1 MPRTTDAS
9 ASSTGRARQ
18 PGPVAARHRIVRGN
32 SAIFA
37 SLVMHAAVAVVA
49 LRVVAPPVE
58 PSAPAASSP
67 EPPPGSLEPPLPSID
82 VVLLDGASL
91 LDNGAR
97 RSPGTAASTAGAL
110 GADRGARRPAAS
122 GDAKIAGAHA
132 GAGAGEPAERAP
144 GSGRWLKMRGAGDH
158 DLALDDAFVG
168 DLLRDSRPL
177 ETVRRTGRVDPA
189 GGGRSVIHDRV
200 TTVMID
206 RHGNARF
213 RDKADIDIH
222 LDIPLPTP
230 GDIIRDLKRTGREI
244 AAWYED
250 PYKLARV
257 GPSQDVPRH
266 LSASPGA
273 CDRWD
278 DACST
283 ELREGARAD
292 EEPRSGGVA
301 HGKLDIT
308 SWLMRRTVGDPYA
321 SRKLALLDSTRDER
335 AAIGARSRAE
345 DLARSAEL
353 MQRNLDALWRTT
365 PDPVARRQA
374 LFTMWDECGE
384 GEGPAGEAG
393 ERARRMVIGR
403 IRARLPAG
411 SPDAFTP
418 EEIERLSARRS
429 SRQAFAPYE

>member
-1 MPRTTDAS
+1 M
-9 ASSTGRARQ
+9 
-18 PGPVAARHRIVRGN
+18 RGN
-32 SAIFA
+32 SAVLA
-37 SLVMHAAVAVVA
+37 SLVVHAALAAAAV
-49 LRVVAPPVE
+49 RWGPSVE
-58 PSAPAASSP
+58 PPAVRAP
-67 EPPPGSLEPPLPSID
+67 EPPPRSKPPGPPEPPEPPGPPEPIG
-82 VVLLDGASL
+82 VVILDSASFSDDGAPIAA
-91 LDNGAR
+91 GA
-97 RSPGTAASTAGAL
+97 AARTTGAL
-110 GADRGARRPAAS
+110 GASHPGTRRPAAS
-122 GDAKIAGAHA
+122 GVAGDARIAGAHA
-132 GAGAGEPAERAP
+132 GAGEPLEPVERAP
-144 GSGRWLKMRGAGDH
+144 RGGRWLKMRGGGDH
-158 DLALDDAFVG
+158 DLALDDAFV
-168 DLLRDSRPL
+168 DDFLRSSRPL

-189 GGGRSVIHDRV
+189 GRGQSVIHDRV
-200 TTVMID
+200 TTVAVD

-213 RDKADIDIH
+213 RDKADIDVH

-230 GDIIRDLKRTGREI
+230 GDVIRELKRAGRGI
-244 AAWYED
+244 ATWYED

-257 GPSQDVPRH
+257 GPSQDVPRY
-266 LSASPGA
+266 LSAQPGA
-273 CDRWD
+273 CDSWG

-283 ELREGARAD
+283 ELREREQAD
-292 EEPRSGGVA
+292 EDPRSGSVA

-308 SWLMRRTVGDPYA
+308 SWLMRKYVGDPYA

-335 AAIGARSRAE
+335 AAIGARGRAE
-345 DLARSAEL
+345 NLARSAEM